1 MRRHTTQ
8 RSKMRMTPSHRYRA
22 TIPHPAAIGAAE
34 EKGEARAAMPVPAA
48 TGHLPAM
55 ACRGKNGGTTAATK
69 ALAAP
74 SLTP

>member
-1 MRRHTTQ
+1 MRRHKTQ
-8 RSKMRMTPSHRYRA
+8 LSKMRMTPNHRFHA
-22 TIPHPAAIGAAE
+22 AIPHPAAIGAVE
-34 EKGEARAAMPVPAA
+34 EKGEGRAATPVQAA

-69 ALAAP
+69 APAAP